1 MEDFAGKSGREGGG
15 KRKVEVMVNGA
26 ERDSFLLISIFL
38 GFAWRRGRYIG

>member
-15 KRKVEVMVNGA
+15 KRKVEVMVGG

-38 GFAWRRGRYIG
+38 GFSWRRGGYIG